1 MLQAPIFNCLS
12 FDPFTLL
19 DYGLRPAEVDIG
31 QPRFDHNF
39 HSPDYQ
45 AQEFDLALGTPNLHT
60 VRSKVERVECKS
72 VLPSHVFERFS
83 NNALWTDPDIN
94 INNVR
99 VLLP

>member
-1 MLQAPIFNCLS
+1 MRQAPIFDCLS

-19 DYGLRPAEVDIG
+19 DDGLRPAEVGIG
-31 QPRFDHNF
+31 QPWFDHNF
-39 HSPDYQ
+39 HSLDYQ
-45 AQEFDLALGTPNLHT
+45 AQEFALALGTPNLHT
-60 VRSKVERVECKS
+60 VRSKVKRVECKS

-83 NNALWTDPDIN
+83 NDPFWTDPDIN